1 MNAPEPRPGAA
12 APVAVLAKATLRRL
26 ALERLEPTPENYA
39 RAYAAESGQRPPE
52 PARAEGPDGE
62 AWAGLIE
69 RTLRALERSDRGW
82 TAARRKDSLQ
92 RVLGGSRSDAAR
104 LHQRLTQLLARWDE
118 APAGADEPPG
128 PREAE
133 PAARPAAE
141 LARPLQAPIPIA
153 PAQPAG
159 ADSAG
164 PQQSPAPTAGP
175 QAAAAQPALPKAA
188 DRPADPPAAWPALV
202 DSLAASLDAALPA
215 DDAGAR
221 ALADRLQQRL
231 QAARPPDAASA
242 GEVALLCEEA
252 RRLIA
257 HRLHGHEVL
266 TRLCRGLSESLIELA
281 EDESWARGQAQA
293 MRQQFETGLA
303 VRGLRQLDEMLATTR
318 ACQQRLQGERRAARE
333 ALKASI
339 RQMLSDLASLGQTSG
354 RYADSLDRHAEAI
367 ASADTLD
374 GLAGRVREMVAESR
388 AVQSLVAQTRDRLQ
402 AEQARAEAMQDR
414 VRTLED
420 EIRRLGDEVS
430 TDPLTQIA
438 NRRGLMRA
446 FDRECARLARAAHEA
461 TAGAGVA
468 TQAAAAAA
476 NEAATGASADLPPAA
491 RHDAPADPPAEPL
504 PLAVGLL
511 DIDNFKRLNDRLGH
525 ASGDAALQFLA
536 RHVTRAL
543 RPQDTLARYGG
554 EEFVVLLPATP
565 VDEAQRV
572 LSRLQ
577 RLLSAELF
585 TSDGPERIFVTFSAG
600 VTAHRPGDP
609 LDAAL
614 ARADVALYEAKRTG
628 KNRTCVG

>member
-1 MNAPEPRPGAA
+1 MNAPEPRPEAA
-12 APVAVLAKATLRRL
+12 ASVAVRAKATLRRL

-39 RAYAAESGQRPPE
+39 RAYAAESGQQPPE

-82 TAARRKDSLQ
+82 TVARRKDSLQ
-92 RVLGGSRSDAAR
+92 RVLGGSRKDAAR

-118 APAGADEPPG
+118 APAEADEPPG

-133 PAARPAAE
+133 PAARPGAE
-141 LARPLQAPIPIA
+141 PARPLEAPIA
-153 PAQPAG
+153 QGQPAG
-159 ADSAG
+159 TPPAA
-164 PQQSPAPTAGP
+164 PQHALAPTAGP
-175 QAAAAQPALPKAA
+175 QAAADPPA
-188 DRPADPPAAWPALV
+188 RPQAADPPAAWPALV

-215 DDAGAR
+215 DDASAR
-221 ALADRLQQRL
+221 ALAERLQRRL

-303 VRGLRQLDEMLATTR
+303 ARGLRQLDEMLATTR

-367 ASADTLD
+367 AAADTLD

-420 EIRRLGDEVS
+420 EIRRLDDEVS

-446 FDRECARLARAAHEA
+446 FDSECVRLARAADEA
-461 TAGAGVA
+461 AAGPPAGAPTEIA
-468 TQAAAAAA
+468 D
-476 NEAATGASADLPPAA
+476 GALTELPAG
-491 RHDAPADPPAEPL
+491 PP
-504 PLAVGLL
+504 PLAVALL

-585 TSDGPERIFVTFSAG
+585 TRDGPERIFVTFSAG

-628 KNRTCVG
+628 KNRTCLG

>member
-1 MNAPEPRPGAA
+1 MNAPEPRPEAPASVAA
-12 APVAVLAKATLRRL
+12 LAKATLRRL
-26 ALERLEPTPENYA
+26 ALERLEPTPGNYA
-39 RAYAAESGQRPPE
+39 RAYAQEAGHLPPAPAE
-52 PARAEGPDGE
+52 AEAETPDGL
-62 AWAGLIE
+62 AWAGLLE

-92 RVLGGSRSDAAR
+92 RVLGGSSRSDATR
-104 LHQRLTQLLARWDE
+104 LHQALTQLLGRWDE
-118 APAGADEPPG
+118 APAEADEPPA
-128 PREAE
+128 PREA
-133 PAARPAAE
+133 AARPDPAPAA
-141 LARPLQAPIPIA
+141 ARPSALPEAAPV
-153 PAQPAG
+153 
-159 ADSAG
+159 
-164 PQQSPAPTAGP
+164 
-175 QAAAAQPALPKAA
+175 PALGRAPE
-188 DRPADPPAAWPALV
+188 RPADPSAPTAAWPALV

-221 ALADRLQQRL
+221 ALAERLQQRL
-231 QAARPPDAASA
+231 QAARPPDTAAA
-242 GEVALLCEEA
+242 GEVAALCDEA

-367 ASADTLD
+367 AAADTLD
-374 GLAGRVREMVAESR
+374 SLAGRVREMVAESR

-402 AEQARAEAMQDR
+402 AEQARAEAMQAR
-414 VRTLED
+414 VRGLED

-446 FDRECARLARAAHEA
+446 FEHECARLARAAHE
-461 TAGAGVA
+461 TA
-468 TQAAAAAA
+468 
-476 NEAATGASADLPPAA
+476 ADPAA
-491 RHDAPADPPAEPL
+491 PAPDEPP

-536 RHVTRAL
+536 RQVTRAL

-628 KNRTCVG
+628 KNRTCTG

>member
-1 MNAPEPRPGAA
+1 MNAPEPRPEAPASVAA
-12 APVAVLAKATLRRL
+12 LAKATLRRL
-26 ALERLEPTPENYA
+26 ALERLEPTPGNYA
-39 RAYAAESGQRPPE
+39 RAYAQEAGHLPPAPAE
-52 PARAEGPDGE
+52 AETPDGL
-62 AWAGLIE
+62 AWAGLLE

-92 RVLGGSRSDAAR
+92 RVLGGSSRSDATR
-104 LHQRLTQLLARWDE
+104 LHQALTQLLGRWDE
-118 APAGADEPPG
+118 APAEADEPPAL
-128 PREAE
+128 REATARTDPAPAE
-133 PAARPAAE
+133 AARPSALPEAA
-141 LARPLQAPIPIA
+141 PV
-153 PAQPAG
+153 
-159 ADSAG
+159 
-164 PQQSPAPTAGP
+164 
-175 QAAAAQPALPKAA
+175 PALGRTPE
-188 DRPADPPAAWPALV
+188 RPADPSAPPAAWPALV

-221 ALADRLQQRL
+221 ALAERLQQRL
-231 QAARPPDAASA
+231 QAARPPDTAAA
-242 GEVALLCEEA
+242 GEVAALCDEA

-266 TRLCRGLSESLIELA
+266 TQLCRGLSESLIELA

-367 ASADTLD
+367 AAADTLD
-374 GLAGRVREMVAESR
+374 SLAGRVREMVAESR

-402 AEQARAEAMQDR
+402 AEQARAEAMQAR
-414 VRTLED
+414 VRGLED

-446 FDRECARLARAAHEA
+446 FEHECVRLARAAHEA
-461 TAGAGVA
+461 
-468 TQAAAAAA
+468 AA
-476 NEAATGASADLPPAA
+476 DPAA
-491 RHDAPADPPAEPL
+491 PAPDEPP

-536 RHVTRAL
+536 RQVTRAL

-628 KNRTCVG
+628 KNRTCTG

>member
-1 MNAPEPRPGAA
+1 MNAPEPRAEEGAA
-12 APVAVLAKATLRRL
+12 SVAARAKATLRRL

-39 RAYAAESGQRPPE
+39 RAYAAESGQQPPE

-92 RVLGGSRSDAAR
+92 RVLGGSRKDAAR
-104 LHQRLTQLLARWDE
+104 LHQRLAQLLARWDE
-118 APAGADEPPG
+118 APAEADEPPG

-133 PAARPAAE
+133 
-141 LARPLQAPIPIA
+141 LAV
-153 PAQPAG
+153 PAG
-159 ADSAG
+159 AGRSHPAQAVAAEARSAG
-164 PQQSPAPTAGP
+164 SQPAPLP
-175 QAAAAQPALPKAA
+175 PACVPAA
-188 DRPADPPAAWPALV
+188 DPAAAWPALV

-221 ALADRLQQRL
+221 ALAERLQQRL

-367 ASADTLD
+367 AAADTLD

-420 EIRRLGDEVS
+420 EIRRLDDEVS

-446 FDRECARLARAAHEA
+446 FDSECARLARAAHA
-461 TAGAGVA
+461 VDI
-468 TQAAAAAA
+468 AAAAT
-476 NEAATGASADLPPAA
+476 TGIADG
-491 RHDAPADPPAEPL
+491 APDDPP
-504 PLAVGLL
+504 PLAVALL

-585 TSDGPERIFVTFSAG
+585 TRDGPERIFVTFSAG

-628 KNRTCVG
+628 KNRTCLG

>member
-159 ADSAG
+159 IASAG

-175 QAAAAQPALPKAA
+175 QAAAAQPARTQAA
-188 DRPADPPAAWPALV
+188 DQPADPPAAWPALV

-215 DDAGAR
+215 DDASAR

-461 TAGAGVA
+461 VAGAGAA
-468 TQAAAAAA
+468 TDAAAAAA
-476 NEAATGASADLPPAA
+476 SEAATGASDVLLPATP
-491 RHDAPADPPAEPL
+491 HDALTDPPAGPP